1 MLDWFDSFKSSI
13 LTTFSHGLLGIAF
26 TAIICLIAAK
36 YILKIANTIIDKSP
50 LDETLSRFFKP
61 VVRVIVYFVI
71 ILIIADKLG
80 FNVNSLVAFASV
92 LSAAFALAAQGM
104 LSNLFGGILM
114 LWTKPFIVG
123 DYVIAG
129 GVEGTVQQISL
140 FNTVL
145 DTIDNKRVIV
155 PNGTISTSTITNCSS
170 EGQRRVDM
178 EISASYDAPLKAVKE
193 AIYEAIETTENTL
206 DATTA
211 PADPFVRVLKYGDSA
226 ITYVVRIWAENAHY
240 WDVYFDMME
249 NVKEAFDRNHIEMTY
264 NHLVIHNGDEKN

>member
-1 MLDWFDSFKSSI
+1 MFEWLDTFVDSV

-36 YILKIANTIIDKSP
+36 YFLKIAYTLIDKLP
-50 LDETLSRFFKP
+50 IDETLSRFFKP
-61 VVRVIVYFVI
+61 VIRVIVYFVI

-114 LWTKPFIVG
+114 LWTKPFVVG

-140 FNTVL
+140 FSTVL

-178 EISASYDAPLKAVKE
+178 EISASYDAPLKEVKA
-193 AIYEAIETTENTL
+193 AIYEAIENTENTL
-206 DATTA
+206 DAATA